1 MTELA
6 NENTI
11 NPNEEVVLYQWE
23 SAERPYK
30 TRDRDFWITIVA
42 ILFIVGLIFFM
53 IKEFFLVLAIASGI
67 FFFYVLSTV
76 PPGQV
81 INKLTNR
88 GIYFGEARYGWED
101 LEKFWFKSM
110 LNSEMVHFGTKLKF
124 PRLVSIVVNQKDV
137 EKIKEIAVKYVPLLE
152 SSPSF
157 TDKLTSWVIEH
168 LPLEKRNKEKQS

>member
-1 MTELA
+1 MK
-6 NENTI
+6 ENVEETII

-42 ILFIVGLIFFM
+42 ILFIVGIIFFM

-76 PPGQV
+76 PPGRV

-88 GIYFGEARYGWED
+88 GVYFGEVRSEWTD
-101 LEKFWFKSM
+101 LEKFWFKPM
-110 LNSEMVHFGTKLKF
+110 LDSDMVHFGTNLKF
-124 PRLVSIVVNQKDV
+124 PRLISIVVNQKDI
-137 EKIKEIAVKYVPLLE
+137 EKIKEIAVKYIPLLE

-157 TDKLTSWVIEH
+157 TDKLTTWVIDH
-168 LPLEKRNKEKQS
+168 LPLEKRSKEKQS